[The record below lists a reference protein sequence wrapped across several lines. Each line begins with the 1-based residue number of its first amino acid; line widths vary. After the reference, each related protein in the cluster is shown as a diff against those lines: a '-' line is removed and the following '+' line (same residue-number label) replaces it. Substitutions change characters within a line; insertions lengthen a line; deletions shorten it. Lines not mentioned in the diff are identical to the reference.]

1 LPSFAFLCLPLP
13 SFAFL
18 CLPFLPTKAKLQGL
32 SNVGTVLVQ
41 RQVFDAAYGGH
52 TWVVTFLSEPGNLN
66 SLVVAD
72 VTGLTAQGSSVDVAT
87 VRDGNSNVWY
97 NYKYGL
103 SSIRGRLYPAWLMVL
118 PEDPSGNKWANLTCQ
133 EVDRDNQR
141 GSQCPLPG
149 IETLNMAKEKSVW
162 KMKITENAREAIFR
176 LPSNIKGKYVRIQL
190 ESSTDYL
197 SLAEVSGKNHVP
209 HIFAIH

>member
-1 LPSFAFLCLPLP
+1 
-13 SFAFL
+13 
-18 CLPFLPTKAKLQGL
+18 
-32 SNVGTVLVQ
+32 
-41 RQVFDAAYGGH
+41 
-52 TWVVTFLSEPGNLN
+52 
-66 SLVVAD
+66 
-72 VTGLTAQGSSVDVAT
+72 
-87 VRDGNSNVWY
+87 
-97 NYKYGL
+97 
-103 SSIRGRLYPAWLMVL
+103 MVL

-133 EVDRDNQR
+133 EVDLDNQR

-209 HIFAIH
+209 HIFAID